1 MRRFFLFISFLSFI
15 ISPALAQNDL
25 RNYKMAGPYEVV
37 ARDGKYRASKGGSE
51 RDMWTA
57 YECAQLAHA
66 QFFKCTQN
74 LSVLFKNARKGNAF
88 IPHHQSD

>member
-1 MRRFFLFISFLSFI
+1 MNRTPMHRLFLLISCLSCI
-15 ISPALAQNDL
+15 ISPAFAQNDL

-74 LSVLFKNARKGNAF
+74 
-88 IPHHQSD
+88 QSYLKSAQR

>member
-1 MRRFFLFISFLSFI
+1 
-15 ISPALAQNDL
+15 
-25 RNYKMAGPYEVV
+25 MACPYEVV

-74 LSVLFKNARKGNAF
+74 LSILLKKRAKVMLLFHTTNPIN
-88 IPHHQSD
+88 D

>member
-1 MRRFFLFISFLSFI
+1 MFISFLSFI

-25 RNYKMAGPYEVV
+25 RNYKMACPYEVV

-74 LSVLFKNARKGNAF
+74 LSILFKKRAKVMLLFHTTNPIN
-88 IPHHQSD
+88 D